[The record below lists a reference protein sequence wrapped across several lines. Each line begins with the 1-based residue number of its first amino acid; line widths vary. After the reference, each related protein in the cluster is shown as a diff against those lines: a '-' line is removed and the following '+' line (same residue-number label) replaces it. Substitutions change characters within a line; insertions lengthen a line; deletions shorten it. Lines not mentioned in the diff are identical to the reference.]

1 LIQILSINTCGTG
14 TAGLGGGKRGGI
26 NRIRREPDG
35 EKAVS
40 GNADTASSG

>member
-1 LIQILSINTCGTG
+1 MPEALELQ
-14 TAGLGGGKRGGI
+14 GLGGGKRDGI

-40 GNADTASSG
+40 GNADTALETEK